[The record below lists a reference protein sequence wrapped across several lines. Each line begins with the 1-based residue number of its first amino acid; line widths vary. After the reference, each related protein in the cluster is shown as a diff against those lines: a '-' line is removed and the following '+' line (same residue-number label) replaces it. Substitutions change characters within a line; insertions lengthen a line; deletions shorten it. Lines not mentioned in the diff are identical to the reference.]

1 MEDAETC
8 PATNRNGEPCG
19 QPAGWGTETNSGPCR
34 YHGGAGGDVGDVRG
48 APEGNDNAETHSL
61 TSDPQKYYRRQPESE
76 QDCIDSWAESW
87 ARRANYGLPG
97 YDSVLHEAAVIL
109 HQIHGADEHIAE
121 EGIIV
126 ERIIGRTEAGDPIVE
141 EDENPAFLLKS
152 RAMKD
157 LIRTLK
163 EFGCL
168 DDPDSKQAEAVQ
180 DTADALRSFME
191 AADQ

>member
-1 MEDAETC
+1 
-8 PATNRNGEPCG
+8 
-19 QPAGWGTETNSGPCR
+19 
-34 YHGGAGGDVGDVRG
+34 
-48 APEGNDNAETHSL
+48 
-61 TSDPQKYYRRQPESE
+61 
-76 QDCIDSWAESW
+76 
-87 ARRANYGLPG
+87 
-97 YDSVLHEAAVIL
+97 VIL